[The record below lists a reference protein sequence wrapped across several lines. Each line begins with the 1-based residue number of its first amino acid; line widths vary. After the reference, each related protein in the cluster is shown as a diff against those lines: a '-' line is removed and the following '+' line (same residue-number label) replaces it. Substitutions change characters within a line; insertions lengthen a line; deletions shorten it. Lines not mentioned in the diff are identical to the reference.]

1 MDLESSSPSPRRSP
15 SPEQSLPLSLPDQPG
30 FSEIKAM
37 KPIQSPTSS
46 KLKHKTYKCPFEGCL
61 AVFFASSALNAHI
74 RAHTGE
80 RPFRC
85 PYDGCG
91 KAFTEQTNLSH
102 HMKIH
107 KDEKPFKCPQE
118 GCGAHFRL
126 KGGLTRHLRI
136 HTGERPFPCTIC
148 KAKFSQKEHL
158 ASHVRAKHFALE
170 EPFHNSESW
179 NYPTDATSF
188 PRKGDT
194 RTEAAFQAPQHQQLA
209 NQRINKQEQNGNLP
223 TLAQLRELQS
233 GPPMLRDQADTSTQ
247 LTSFNNHQP
256 TKYLK
261 QFIRP
266 RDY

>member
-1 MDLESSSPSPRRSP
+1 VTDSPPINT
-15 SPEQSLPLSLPDQPG
+15 PEQTILPESPIQGG
-30 FSEIKAM
+30 FTEIKAM
-37 KPIQSPTSS
+37 KPIQTSPIP

-102 HMKIH
+102 HVKIH

-158 ASHVRAKHFALE
+158 ASHVRAKHFALDDPHH
-170 EPFHNSESW
+170 EPWNSP
-179 NYPTDATSF
+179 NFA
-188 PRKGDT
+188 PRQKAD
-194 RTEAAFQAPQHQQLA
+194 LSVNA
-209 NQRINKQEQNGNLP
+209 NQQTPVSP
-223 TLAQLRELQS
+223 TLNFQSHASQVTNPLSRVTGQTPWQPQIATPFPHERDPSAQLVGCNNSHQH
-233 GPPMLRDQADTSTQ
+233 T
-247 LTSFNNHQP
+247 NNHY
-256 TKYLK
+256 TNFR
-261 QFIRP
+261 QFLRH
-266 RDY
+266 RDH